1 MHDPI
6 EHLFRQTEQVQHFH
20 CGSFDRR
27 NHLVMRVSTVKRK
40 GWTKKQ
46 WLAFQKENT
55 QCHSTQLQLSCTSR
69 YFTSHIRGASKTGE
83 KWWYPLVPPKSNH
96 FGPEKPWFRVP
107 PKPPSPCVPV
117 DRLGSDESLSHFI
130 AMHLD
135 LVTCCGAQ
143 WNEGLENQR
152 LFRISAS
159 ILWGILRVYK
169 LYQIMKYA
177 HKNSENPQWIMS
189 KYCTVGFRND
199 CSYIVDL
206 ALMIRCDCSCG
217 HGSKAVCQTLALL
230 QIDQKPWGCNLH
242 SDNLWQIRKTY
253 ENLISQKPSNEPSRQ
268 DPQCSWF
275 ISWFLLAR
283 VGSSCHNYIDILI
296 IYMNNSIIFY
306 IL

>member
-1 MHDPI
+1 MFQLSTISGEPKNSGLPVKKKTPNATQLSYSSVFKI
-6 EHLFRQTEQVQHFH
+6 FHLQKLVKNGGTPWYPPNQTI
-20 CGSFDRR
+20 
-27 NHLVMRVSTVKRK
+27 LVLKSHGLEFPQNPHPPASLSTALARMSPCRTSLRCTLTWWRK
-40 GWTKKQ
+40 G
-46 WLAFQKENT
+46 
-55 QCHSTQLQLSCTSR
+55 
-69 YFTSHIRGASKTGE
+69 GA
-83 KWWYPLVPPKSNH
+83 
-96 FGPEKPWFRVP
+96 R
-107 PKPPSPCVPV
+107 
-117 DRLGSDESLSHFI
+117 
-130 AMHLD
+130 A
-135 LVTCCGAQ
+135 

-283 VGSSCHNYIDILI
+283 VGYSCHNYIDILI
-296 IYMNNSIIFY
+296 IYMNNSIILY